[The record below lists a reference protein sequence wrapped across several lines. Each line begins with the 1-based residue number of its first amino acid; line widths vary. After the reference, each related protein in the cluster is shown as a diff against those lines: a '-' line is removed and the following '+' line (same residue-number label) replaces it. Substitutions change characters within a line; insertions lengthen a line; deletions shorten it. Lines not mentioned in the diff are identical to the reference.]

1 MKMWKLVKLE
11 EGTPVQYLAVHAV
24 KWRECCMGQ
33 PSVGFVE
40 LEYEQTP
47 EEYGV
52 LVRDLLDYIQSNNFD
67 MGVNFYTLLNRARKL
82 GIEWEQYKK
91 E

>member
-1 MKMWKLVKLE
+1 MWQLVELK

-24 KWRECCMGQ
+24 KWKDYMGQ

-40 LEYEQTP
+40 NEYEQTP

-52 LVRDLLDYIQSNNFD
+52 LIRDLFDYIREND
-67 MGVNFYTLLNRARKL
+67 LDRGVNFYSLKNRSKKL
-82 GIEWEQYKK
+82 GIDWTQHERK
-91 E
+91 